1 MKSKYMIG
9 IGIIVA
15 FLVLAGVNFQK
26 SLTPYVSIQEA
37 RAETRTVQVK
47 GARVDGSA
55 MYDPASK
62 TFNFKIVDS
71 EGVECQ
77 IVYDGVKPS
86 NFDEAKEIV
95 AKGRFKDDVFHAK
108 ELLVKCPSKYEA
120 ETVKGVKS

>member
-15 FLVLAGVNFQK
+15 FLDSGWCQFSEVADTLC
-26 SLTPYVSIQEA
+26 LYP
-37 RAETRTVQVK
+37 
-47 GARVDGSA
+47 GSA
-55 MYDPASK
+55 CRDPDSPGEGRTGRWFCYAYDPESK

-108 ELLVKCPSKYEA
+108 
-120 ETVKGVKS
+120 